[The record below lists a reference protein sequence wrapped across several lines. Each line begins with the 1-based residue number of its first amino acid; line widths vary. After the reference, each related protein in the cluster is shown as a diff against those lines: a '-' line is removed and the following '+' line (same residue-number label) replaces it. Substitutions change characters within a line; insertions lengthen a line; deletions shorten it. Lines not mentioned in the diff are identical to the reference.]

1 MSGDEEKR
9 RCAGQR
15 LRDFHIEVV
24 AEPCIWHSRLNCT
37 SYGYIQAFMLYR
49 VHIYLPASFFNNILY
64 LFIAILNMQ
73 GSITTTWGSNRCM
86 LPILNLCQSPTAP
99 KQHYWA

>member
-49 VHIYLPASFFNNILY
+49 VLEFSGAVRREGRIIRLSHYHGTSGLAQTREESVNTKVCIYTKI
-64 LFIAILNMQ
+64 
-73 GSITTTWGSNRCM
+73 G
-86 LPILNLCQSPTAP
+86 TATS
-99 KQHYWA
+99 